1 MAKDLNGIEI
11 MRTGTFQPG
20 GAAAGRKITIGIA
33 ELDQM
38 VASFEALTP
47 IGGFTPV
54 LKLGHAEAQKFMG
67 QTSGAPNLGI
77 VGKIFR
83 EGEKVLANFLNVPD
97 AVVDLI
103 RQKRFANVSV
113 EVVPNLEF
121 DGKSFSQVLTA
132 VALLGAELPAVKGL
146 KELASVLFTEV
157 EVKPIQ
163 ADNIVSYEQET
174 EPMTVTYTQEQHD
187 ALVEAAVSKAV
198 EAAKVE
204 YAETAERLT
213 AERDEAIEAVKTV
226 KTNFAEYTDTVAKA
240 EAETMVDQ
248 AIKDGKL
255 LPKQKDAAMAFMS
268 NLTGTV
274 KFDDEDK
281 SMRVMFADFLGAMP
295 TKIDTSEKGSGT
307 PDETEDYANAS
318 TQVDVLARKAM
329 KENGKL
335 SYAEARN
342 EVLDSDAE
350 LKAAYSLA

>member
-1 MAKDLNGIEI
+1 MAQEIKGVEI
-11 MRTGTFQPG
+11 MRTGTFTPG
-20 GAAAGRKITIGIA
+20 GAAAGRKVTIGTD
-33 ELDQM
+33 ELDAM

-77 VGKIFR
+77 VDKIFR

-103 RQKRFANVSV
+103 RQKRFSNVSV

-121 DGKSFSQVLTA
+121 DGKKFSQVLTA

-146 KELASVLFTEV
+146 KELAATLFTEV
-157 EVKPIQ
+157 EVTPIQ

-198 EAAKVE
+198 DAAKVE

-213 AERDEAIEAVKTV
+213 AERDEAVEAVKTV
-226 KTNFAEYTDTVAKA
+226 KTSFAEYTDKVANA
-240 EAETMVDQ
+240 EAETMVDS

-274 KFDDEDK
+274 TFGDEDK

-295 TKIDTSEKGSGT
+295 TKIDTSEKGAGT
-307 PDETEDYANAS
+307 ENETEDYANAGAE
-318 TQVDVLARKAM
+318 VDKLARKAM

-335 SYAEARN
+335 SYSEARA
-342 EVLDSDAE
+342 EVLEADAE